1 MLLAL
6 IAGYLVS
13 VLFAFCGVVNTACV
27 LIDAENGM
35 GAHAFFNE
43 LALAAWPLAVGTIV
57 YLLTRILYTLR
68 QQQIIQQ
75 DAKPAASP
83 PPPIKRPA
91 PLPQG
96 TYFKSPTPQ
105 PPPPPPSIQEAKA
118 FVLTAAHEEDDEDY
132 DEIKVSI
139 PNSPA
144 RHNPQQQRPENGLNF
159 FRVE

>member
-27 LIDAENGM
+27 LISAEKGM
-35 GAHAFFNE
+35 GSRDFFNE
-43 LALAAWPLAVGTIV
+43 LVLAAWPLAVGTVV

-68 QQQIIQQ
+68 QQQIVQQ
-75 DAKPAASP
+75 DVKPAASTP
-83 PPPIKRPA
+83 SPVKKPA

-96 TYFKSPTPQ
+96 AYFKAPPPP

-118 FVLTAAHEEDDEDY
+118 FVLTAANEEDDEDE